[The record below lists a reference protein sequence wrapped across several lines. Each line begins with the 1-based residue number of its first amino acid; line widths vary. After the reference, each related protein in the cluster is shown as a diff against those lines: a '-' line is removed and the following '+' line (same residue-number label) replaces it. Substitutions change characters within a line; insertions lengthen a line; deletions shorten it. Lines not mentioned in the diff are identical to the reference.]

1 VILGVQ
7 PSGMSCGGPCPPGGL
22 VGSCYRALLSTLLLA
37 AFAAAD
43 RARGPPQTYVQRP
56 KEKIMYGTSSDMY
69 KRFYVTGSLR
79 NQGDGY
85 VFQLKNTIDS
95 GDISGVA
102 GLTVDGEERSLEG
115 AKIQLESK
123 VRLLSEISWSS
134 PLYVGYGTMVTVY
147 VPGTLEAGEHTL
159 ELLVNAPDLG
169 RIHIPIT
176 DVVP

>member
-1 VILGVQ
+1 
-7 PSGMSCGGPCPPGGL
+7 
-22 VGSCYRALLSTLLLA
+22 
-37 AFAAAD
+37 
-43 RARGPPQTYVQRP
+43 
-56 KEKIMYGTSSDMY
+56 MYGTSSDMY
-69 KRFYVTGSLR
+69 KRVYVTGSLR

-115 AKIQLESK
+115 ATIQLDSK